1 MSFDPQ
7 YGAAG
12 SQAATPKYLWWTL
25 WYGVPNIHL
34 CDIGQFK
41 QIEGTNRDWTA
52 GGGISSC
59 SSSYQTTVRAFSL
72 IAVISMY
79 IAATMMFPWFKR
91 FQEEGHRKLTTFV
104 FSFLAAVSA
113 AIVIGVYF
121 NQIDPTTYRNIRIND
136 DKSSKTFLDSLPK
149 TAVPTGACS
158 LVQFTDSTGTAPSA
172 SCEENAALYGVWF
185 EGATLILAAIIC
197 IMMIFDHLKSERAE
211 PVENSKRMTLAAKF
225 KGFWVVMTVFTSFFP
240 YVRLNINPNHP
251 KITPNALQI
260 SENYDYGLW
269 NSGPMCRESVPTFL
283 YTGAQ
288 PVGRLPVFGDCT
300 LQSLTLLRVLSVVAM
315 VTSLVSYICILP
327 RPKERAIASRRASFV
342 FTFVGTMSLVAIAAV
357 WTTTVDPGR
366 YNVDTCTDVLG
377 TLTGVLGKLDFSQCK
392 FSWRQGAVF
401 SYIALGFGALS
412 FLLDVRLLL
421 EDGNKFCSCSE
432 PEVEPTNVNNTK
444 DYNDL
449 EDGYIRTRTSEKF
462 IAEEV
467 EAEEPAAAVVEEAKS
482 GDDEDVSDLEIEIEK
497 VQAANDDNDD
507 GEPKSPY
514 RAPGTPLGAISN
526 WFKNSPKSSP
536 NAAGAADNANPMT

>member
-1 MSFDPQ
+1 
-7 YGAAG
+7 
-12 SQAATPKYLWWTL
+12 
-25 WYGVPNIHL
+25 
-34 CDIGQFK
+34 
-41 QIEGTNRDWTA
+41 
-52 GGGISSC
+52 
-59 SSSYQTTVRAFSL
+59 
-72 IAVISMY
+72 MY

-269 NSGPMCRESVPTFL
+269 NSGPMCRESGEIRRGAKDGRSEATAKTVCHLPTQRTTFYL
-283 YTGAQ
+283 SLRQLLTS
-288 PVGRLPVFGDCT
+288 PIIPT
-300 LQSLTLLRVLSVVAM
+300 L
-315 VTSLVSYICILP
+315 
-327 RPKERAIASRRASFV
+327 
-342 FTFVGTMSLVAIAAV
+342 FT
-357 WTTTVDPGR
+357 
-366 YNVDTCTDVLG
+366 
-377 TLTGVLGKLDFSQCK
+377 
-392 FSWRQGAVF
+392 
-401 SYIALGFGALS
+401 
-412 FLLDVRLLL
+412 
-421 EDGNKFCSCSE
+421 
-432 PEVEPTNVNNTK
+432 
-444 DYNDL
+444 
-449 EDGYIRTRTSEKF
+449 IRFTHRS
-462 IAEEV
+462 
-467 EAEEPAAAVVEEAKS
+467 P
-482 GDDEDVSDLEIEIEK
+482 DVSLHWR
-497 VQAANDDNDD
+497 
-507 GEPKSPY
+507 PTC
-514 RAPGTPLGAISN
+514 R
-526 WFKNSPKSSP
+526 
-536 NAAGAADNANPMT
+536 